1 MNTIVCRRLGTRNV
15 RRANESGRGPWV
27 NHCQET
33 GEWACRGA
41 GGDAVG
47 QKLRDAVFCWES
59 HRSVHQVRPGLQV
72 AEGLCALQPWLG
84 QSTDLQRPSHPHWW
98 PVGQLVEPAEAFPS
112 HPVPL
117 GPFTEKAEH
126 SAHRKGELRGIPTI
140 IAERY
145 WRGHLVV
152 RGKNWYQKN
161 PKPGVRTLST
171 TYNLGLV
178 T

>member
-15 RRANESGRGPWV
+15 KRANKRGRGPWV

-72 AEGLCALQPWLG
+72 AEGLCAPQPWLA
-84 QSTDLQRPSHPHWW
+84 QSTDLQT
-98 PVGQLVEPAEAFPS
+98 L
-112 HPVPL
+112 
-117 GPFTEKAEH
+117 T
-126 SAHRKGELRGIPTI
+126 PT
-140 IAERY
+140 
-145 WRGHLVV
+145 
-152 RGKNWYQKN
+152 
-161 PKPGVRTLST
+161 
-171 TYNLGLV
+171 LV
-178 T
+178 TSGSAGGTCRSLSFPPGPSRALHWESWTQCSQERRTWRDSNHYCRAGTEGDIWWWEAEIGIKRTPNQVSELWAQRIILD